1 MIVSDK
7 HQFIFIHNPKVAGT
21 SIRQFLSEY
30 GDADGKFWGYQFD
43 EKLNR
48 VLDLAHVTMQ
58 DHLLRGEITK
68 KLDNYFV
75 FGFVRNPYEK
85 VYSAYQHNK
94 KIGRIAEDFDEFIV
108 SKLNETLTRYDY
120 DYIHFCP
127 QHYFFYHGN
136 KCKAD
141 FIGRYE
147 TLDKDFYF
155 VCLFMGANIGSSL
168 GVINKSDKEAEV
180 KSVTCLDYYTKE
192 SLDVVNKIYDLDFSL
207 FGYQKLKSVSS
218 EQSLPILEDE
228 QPIDDKTQGFV
239 TIDQFYLQLLSDVV
253 EVSDRNNNFPTA
265 SLAVLDEMN
274 SDYYSMNSKALREQI
289 TIERQKNSDLYC
301 KIKSLEDKLKKIK

>member
-1 MIVSDK
+1 M
-7 HQFIFIHNPKVAGT
+7 
-21 SIRQFLSEY
+21 
-30 GDADGKFWGYQFD
+30 
-43 EKLNR
+43 
-48 VLDLAHVTMQ
+48 
-58 DHLLRGEITK
+58 
-68 KLDNYFV
+68 
-75 FGFVRNPYEK
+75 
-85 VYSAYQHNK
+85 
-94 KIGRIAEDFDEFIV
+94 
-108 SKLNETLTRYDY
+108 
-120 DYIHFCP
+120 
-127 QHYFFYHGN
+127 
-136 KCKAD
+136 
-141 FIGRYE
+141 
-147 TLDKDFYF
+147 
-155 VCLFMGANIGSSL
+155 
-168 GVINKSDKEAEV
+168 INKSDKEAEV